1 MGMNWIIA
9 SAIASCIS
17 SMVGRTYSAHSVAGF
32 IAKNVI
38 ARGCSLI
45 GTFISS
51 TIFSGNVLSWGALL
65 VSIAIAS
72 VLVLLVRGKL
82 ATL

>member
-1 MGMNWIIA
+1 MAINWIIV
-9 SAIASCIS
+9 SAIASGIS
-17 SMVGRTYSAHSVAGF
+17 TVIGRTYSAHSVAGF

-51 TIFSGNVLSWGALL
+51 AIFSGNVLSWGGL
-65 VSIAIAS
+65 VVTIIIAS
-72 VLVLLVRGKL
+72 LLVLLIRGNLAKL
-82 ATL
+82 